1 MTFIYFFAIF
11 HYKICKNK
19 QTQMRVNITKHI
31 FQNKG
36 FGKIP
41 SARLDSHQ
49 NSVNNGPDESFPALT
64 ATILVNFLKYQTH
77 ILKNC
82 RPENKHKSN

>member
-1 MTFIYFFAIF
+1 MT
-11 HYKICKNK
+11 
-19 QTQMRVNITKHI
+19 

-49 NSVNNGPDESFPALT
+49 NSVQNGMVESFPALT
-64 ATILVNFLKYQTH
+64 AAIFANLFISKKILENR
-77 ILKNC
+77 
-82 RPENKHKSN
+82 RPENEQKSN